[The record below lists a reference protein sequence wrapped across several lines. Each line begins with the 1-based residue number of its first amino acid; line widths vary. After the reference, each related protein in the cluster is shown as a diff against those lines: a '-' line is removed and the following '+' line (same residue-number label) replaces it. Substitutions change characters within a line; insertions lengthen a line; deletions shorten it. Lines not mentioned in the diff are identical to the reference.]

1 MSQSNR
7 YHPNIKKIISLN
19 KLAEEYYD
27 NDDLQKAYNVCMKI
41 YELEPAPDILRQS
54 VDLGTQHMRYH
65 VILGEICY
73 INGDFSKAI
82 KIMNRL
88 KSIGKHFS
96 DKYIVLANIHL
107 KNGDYTKAL
116 QEYEEMTV
124 ECPQRFKSVKSGLL
138 EIIKLN
144 PFIERS
150 YKQLHDLYKKR
161 GKEDS
166 LISDFKHK
174 AKGDEHNRQNLLNV
188 LEHLYYLTGQTSQA
202 IPLLIKHQELY
213 PNDAI
218 PSFLLGKIY
227 LESRKY
233 SEAIIQY
240 KKVAELA
247 PSRKADI
254 ISSIEKTVD
263 NKKAD
268 KNIINFLIDSYID
281 VGNLEQA
288 EIRLDLLMETEP
300 DNTNYQNKMEQIL
313 TKSIPGSFHNNLLD
327 LSISKSE
334 KLIKL
339 RPKDAR
345 YKKMLNDIRSLN
357 ARRKITEYENKL
369 RDGNLN
375 EDEESRLNFDLAMLY
390 TDAGTNEERIISLLQ
405 NVANSNSNKKV
416 EALLRLGLSFLDK
429 GHSDYAINNFNKI
442 SALYVPTREK
452 LRLFYQ
458 IAVACEKKNL
468 LDKAQYY
475 YDKIL
480 AIDLQ
485 YKDVSERLG
494 TISSLTK
501 SAKGEALM
509 TNLNQRFE
517 NIMRFGEDNIWVFY
531 KAASKSLKRKVV
543 INVIKDDFSR
553 NQNAIARFIKE
564 IQSISKFQ
572 HKGIVKVSD
581 VNMDSLFYIVMEYI
595 EGESLMSMKSKKT
608 FSWQEVIRIAIDICD
623 AIKCAHKHG
632 IIHGNLR
639 PNLIR
644 LTKDNSVKITG
655 FGLLHITRG
664 TITNKANQEKE
675 SPYASPEQIRGTEEE
690 VDERSDIYSLGIIL
704 YELLTGHLP
713 FHEGNIANKQEDKP
727 PKSLSKE
734 KPEIPKWLDQIIL
747 KCLEKN
753 PSDRYQEMGYL
764 QKSLESYSKFYLD

>member
-27 NDDLQKAYNVCMKI
+27 NDDLQKAYKACMKI

-595 EGESLMSMKSKKT
+595 DGESLMSMKSKKE
-608 FSWQEVIRIAIDICD
+608 FSWQDVIRIAIDICD

-644 LTKDNSVKITG
+644 LTKDNFVKITG
-655 FGLLHITRG
+655 FGLLHITKG
-664 TITNKANQEKE
+664 TIDNKTDQEKE
-675 SPYASPEQIRGTEEE
+675 LPYASPEQIRGTEEE

-704 YELLTGHLP
+704 YELLTGNLP
-713 FHEGNIANKQEDKP
+713 FHEEDIANKYENEP

-734 KPEIPKWLDQIIL
+734 NPEIPKWLDQIIL

>member
-595 EGESLMSMKSKKT
+595 DGESLMSMKSKKE
-608 FSWQEVIRIAIDICD
+608 FSWQDVIRIAIDICD

-704 YELLTGHLP
+704 YELLTGNLP
-713 FHEGNIANKQEDKP
+713 FHEEDIANKYENEP

-734 KPEIPKWLDQIIL
+734 NPEIPKWLDQIIL

>member
-27 NDDLQKAYNVCMKI
+27 NDDLQKAYKACMKI

-54 VDLGTQHMRYH
+54 VDLGTEHMRYH

-73 INGDFSKAI
+73 INGDFPKAI

-107 KNGDYTKAL
+107 KNGEYTKAL

-161 GKEDS
+161 GKEDY

-263 NKKAD
+263 NKEAD

-288 EIRLDLLMETEP
+288 EIRLDHLMEMEP

-339 RPKDAR
+339 RPKDTR

-369 RDGNLN
+369 KDGNLN

-390 TDAGTNEERIISLLQ
+390 TDAGTNEERVISLLQ
-405 NVANSNSNKKV
+405 SVANSNSSKKV

-442 SALYVPTREK
+442 SALYVPTKEK

-480 AIDLQ
+480 SIDLQ
-485 YKDVSERLG
+485 YKDVSERLS

-501 SAKGEALM
+501 SDKGEALM

-543 INVIKDDFSR
+543 INVIKDDFSH
-553 NQNAIARFIKE
+553 NQNAIARFITE

-595 EGESLMSMKSKKT
+595 DGESLMSIKSKKQ

-623 AIKCAHKHG
+623 AIKCAHKHN
-632 IIHGNLR
+632 IIHGSLK
-639 PNLIR
+639 PNHIR

-655 FGLLHITRG
+655 FGLLHITNG
-664 TITNKANQEKE
+664 TIVNKTDQEKE
-675 SPYASPEQIRGTEEE
+675 LPYASPEQIRGTEEE

-704 YELLTGHLP
+704 YELLTGNLP
-713 FHEGNIANKQEDKP
+713 FHEEDIANKHENEP

-734 KPEIPKWLDQIIL
+734 NPEIPKWLDQIIL
-747 KCLEKN
+747 KCLEKS